1 MLEASEAADYGFAFS
16 EPLILLLAS
25 VIGVVISRRLG
36 LGSVLGYLAAGV
48 VIGPLA
54 RVITGAEDIMR
65 VAELG
70 IVMFLFLIGL
80 ELKPQRLWAMRK
92 DIFGFGAAQVVVTG
106 SILAALFAAVGWQ
119 FGPAIIV
126 GFGLAMSSTAF
137 GMQVL
142 SERGEL
148 LTPYGQKSTA
158 VLLFQDLA
166 IVPLLAVVPLVA
178 PGGAPFGAGGPWEI
192 VKAVGALGALLLGGR
207 YLLNPFF
214 RVLALTRAR
223 EVMTAAAL
231 LVVLG
236 AASLME
242 FAGLSMAMGAFLAGL
257 MLADSAFRHELEA
270 DIEPFRSILFGLF
283 FIAVGMAIN
292 VDSLLYSWDR
302 LAIAVALVMIIK
314 AAVLYGLARV
324 FRASHNDAVRIA
336 LLLPQAGEFAFVLFA
351 SASAVRALW
360 PSETA
365 FVAGVVTLT
374 MALTPFA
381 VMLGRYLIRTE
392 DGESMDE
399 DFEGAG
405 GNVLVIGFG
414 RFGQILAQV
423 LLAKNVNATILDASA
438 ERVRQAARFG
448 FRIYFGEGTRRD
460 VLRAAGA
467 ETAAIICICIDKPD
481 VANRIVDLVRAEFPT
496 AKVFVRSFDRGH
508 TLQLLAK
515 GVDYELRET
524 YESALKFG
532 IETLRGI
539 GFAADEAENVIAEVR
554 ERDAERLA
562 IQLSGDAAAGVQATK
577 PSDVTP
583 EPLSPPVRRGEGRS
597 RDERLAASPSRP
609 ASEQKTHTRSA
620 AE

>member
-1 MLEASEAADYGFAFS
+1 MLEATDSAGHGFAFA
-16 EPLILLLAS
+16 EPLILLVAS
-25 VIGVVISRRLG
+25 VVGVALSRRLG

-48 VIGPLA
+48 VIGPVAQL
-54 RVITGAEDIMR
+54 ITGAEEIMQ

-80 ELKPQRLWAMRK
+80 ELKPARLWAMRA
-92 DIFGFGAAQVVVTG
+92 DIFGFGLAQVVVTG
-106 SILAALFAAVGWQ
+106 AILAAGFNLVGWGI
-119 FGPAIIV
+119 GPAVIV

-137 GMQVL
+137 GMQAL

-148 LTPYGQKSTA
+148 VTRYGQKATA

-166 IVPLLAVVPLVA
+166 IVPLLAVVPLLA
-178 PGGAPFGAGGPWEI
+178 PGGTPFGAGGPWEI
-192 VKAVGALGALLLGGR
+192 AKAVAALAVLLLSGR

-236 AASLME
+236 SAALME
-242 FAGLSMAMGAFLAGL
+242 LAGLSMAMGAFLAGL
-257 MLADSAFRHELEA
+257 MLADSGFRHELEA

-292 VDSLLYSWDR
+292 VDNLLYSWER
-302 LAIAVALVMIIK
+302 IALAVVVVMIVKGAI
-314 AAVLYGLARV
+314 LYALARL

-365 FVAGVVTLT
+365 FVAGIVTVT
-374 MALTPFA
+374 MALTPFS
-381 VMLGRYLIRTE
+381 VMLGRYFIREEPDDTME
-392 DGESMDE
+392 E

-405 GNVLVIGFG
+405 GNVLVVGFG

-423 LLAKNVNATILDASA
+423 LLAKEVNATILDASA

-448 FRIYFGEGTRRD
+448 FRIYFGDGTRRD

-467 ETAAIICICIDKPD
+467 EQASIICICVDKQD
-481 VANRIVDLVRAEFPT
+481 VANRIVDLVMAEFPT
-496 AKVFVRSFDRGH
+496 AKVFVRSWDRGH
-508 TLQLLAK
+508 TLELLAR

-524 YESALKFG
+524 YESALAFG
-532 IETLRGI
+532 AQTLRGI
-539 GFAADEAENVIAEVR
+539 GIAADEADTVIAEVR
-554 ERDAERLA
+554 RRDADRLA
-562 IQLSGDAAAGVQATK
+562 VQLSGDILAGVAATK
-577 PSDVTP
+577 PSEVTP
-583 EPLSPPVRRGEGRS
+583 EPLTEP
-597 RDERLAASPSRP
+597 ARP
-609 ASEQKTHTRSA
+609 NRQAVDRAA

>member
-1 MLEASEAADYGFAFS
+1 MLQASDPAGHGFAFY

-25 VIGVVISRRLG
+25 VMGVAASRRLK

-48 VIGPLA
+48 VIGPVAQL
-54 RVITGAEDIMR
+54 ITGAEEIMQ

-70 IVMFLFLIGL
+70 IVLFLFLIGL
-80 ELKPQRLWAMRK
+80 ELKPARLWSMRA
-92 DIFGFGAAQVVVTG
+92 DIFGFGLAQVVITG
-106 SILAALFAAVGWQ
+106 TILAGLFYLAGWRA
-119 FGPAIIV
+119 GPASIV

-137 GMQVL
+137 GVQALTESGDLV
-142 SERGEL
+142 
-148 LTPYGQKSTA
+148 TPYGQKSTA

-178 PGGAPFGAGGPWEI
+178 PGGQAFGSGGLWEI
-192 VKAVGALGALLLGGR
+192 ATAVAALAALLLAGR

-214 RVLALTRAR
+214 RLLAVLRAR

-236 AASLME
+236 AAALMSLT
-242 FAGLSMAMGAFLAGL
+242 GLSMAMGAFLAGL

-283 FIAVGMAIN
+283 FVAVGMAIN
-292 VDSLLYSWDR
+292 IDNFLYSWPR
-302 LAIAVALVMIIK
+302 ILLAVVVVMLIK
-314 AAVLYGLARV
+314 AAVLYLLARL
-324 FRASHNDAVRIA
+324 FRATHNDAVRIA

-365 FVAGVVTLT
+365 FVAGVVTVT
-374 MALTPFA
+374 MALTPFT
-381 VMLGRYLIRTE
+381 VMLGRLVLTQEERE
-392 DGESMDE
+392 ELEE

-423 LLAKNVNATILDASA
+423 LLAREVNATILDVSA

-448 FRIYFGEGTRRD
+448 FRIYFGDGTRRD

-467 ETAAIICICIDKPD
+467 EQASIICVCVDKAE
-481 VANRIVDLVRAEFPT
+481 VANRIVDLVKAEFSS
-496 AKVFVRSFDRGH
+496 AKVYVRSWDRGH
-508 TLQLLAK
+508 TLELLGK

-524 YESALKFG
+524 YESALAFG
-532 IETLRGI
+532 AATLRGI
-539 GFAADEAENVIAEVR
+539 GISVSEADEIVAEVR
-554 ERDAERLA
+554 RRDADRLA
-562 IQLSGDAAAGVQATK
+562 VQLSGDAAAGVAATQPK
-577 PSDVTP
+577 EVTP
-583 EPLSPPVRRGEGRS
+583 EPLSPPARARQDV
-597 RDERLAASPSRP
+597 ER
-609 ASEQKTHTRSA
+609 EA

>member
-1 MLEASEAADYGFAFS
+1 MLDASASASHGFVFS
-16 EPLILLLAS
+16 EPLVLLFAS
-25 VIGVVISRRLG
+25 VAGVALSRRLG

-48 VIGPLA
+48 VIGPVAQL
-54 RVITGAEDIMR
+54 ITGAEQIMQ

-80 ELKPQRLWAMRK
+80 ELKPARLWSMRT
-92 DIFGFGAAQVVVTG
+92 DIFGFGMAQVVVTG
-106 SILAALFAAVGWQ
+106 AILTAAFILVGWRP
-119 FGPAIIV
+119 GPAVIV

-137 GMQVL
+137 GIQAL
-142 SERGEL
+142 TERGEL
-148 LTPYGQKSTA
+148 VTSYGQKSTA

-178 PGGAPFGAGGPWEI
+178 PGGTPFGSGGPWEI
-192 VKAVGALGALLLGGR
+192 GKAVAALAVLLLSGR

-214 RVLALTRAR
+214 RILALTRAR

-236 AASLME
+236 AAALME

-257 MLADSAFRHELEA
+257 MLADSGFRHELEA

-292 VDSLLYSWDR
+292 VDNFLYSWPR
-302 LAIAVALVMIIK
+302 ILLAAAVVMLVK
-314 AAVLYGLARV
+314 AAVLYGLARF
-324 FRASHNDAVRIA
+324 FRSSHNDAVRIA

-365 FVAGVVTLT
+365 FVASIVTVT
-374 MALTPFA
+374 MALTPFS
-381 VMLGRYLIRTE
+381 VMLGRYFLKE
-392 DGESMDE
+392 EPDDDLEE

-405 GNVLVIGFG
+405 SSVLVVGFG

-423 LLAKNVNATILDASA
+423 LLARNVNATILDASA
-438 ERVRQAARFG
+438 ERVRQAGRFG
-448 FRIYFGEGTRRD
+448 FRIYFGDGARRD

-467 ETAAIICICIDKPD
+467 EQAAIICICVDKQD
-481 VANRIVDLVRAEFPT
+481 VANRIVDLVMREFPA
-496 AKVFVRSFDRGH
+496 AKVYVRSWDRGH
-508 TLQLLAK
+508 SLELMGK

-524 YESALKFG
+524 YESALAFG
-532 IETLRGI
+532 AQTLRGI
-539 GFAADEAENVIAEVR
+539 GVSADEADGIVADVR
-554 ERDAERLA
+554 RRDAERLA
-562 IQLSGDAAAGVQATK
+562 LQLSGDAVTGVAATK
-577 PSDVTP
+577 PKEVTP
-583 EPLSPPVRRGEGRS
+583 EPLSKPLRRGEGAAQAET
-597 RDERLAASPSRP
+597 ER
-609 ASEQKTHTRSA
+609 EA